1 MLLLTG
7 YMWKRS
13 LYSYLLSPYYPH
25 TANIKISLLLRFE
38 SFMYLRFSRLH
49 KSLKNIKSLLY
60 QEIIFQTEVK
70 IIDQSS
76 NLTPPNLIWY
86 WSDHRRNIISSSHYL
101 SITWSK
107 ETREKFPF
115 SHQDEKRAQILQLRL
130 IYWLILYTYVKD
142 KKKIDLHFIL
152 ANKLNIECLWGKV
165 TVKCHHLFFFF

>member
-142 KKKIDLHFIL
+142 KKKLIYIL
-152 ANKLNIECLWGKV
+152 SWLIS
-165 TVKCHHLFFFF
+165 